1 MNSFILGVMQGA
13 GIIIGFLVMGIIV
26 MLGVAAFEYVT
37 RKRGRKPS
45 ELFAVTSDDMGYT
58 GPDSERLEN

>member
-26 MLGVAAFEYVT
+26 MLLMAGIEFVT
-37 RKRGRKPS
+37 RKRGGKTS